1 MSLIGGSLPQR
12 GPINTINSDIL
23 LLIHIFLKLL
33 IIQDYI
39 FFIAFYK
46 TSLNFLSILCYRKPI
61 ILLYFKVAGSV
72 P

>member
-46 TSLNFLSILCYRKPI
+46 TLHYLLIQNYYFI
-61 ILLYFKVAGSV
+61 ICIYWYFGNHYI
-72 P
+72 